1 MTKAG
6 LEKSDVQCPNN
17 KYRMIY
23 LNMGH
28 GDDCFSDA
36 AQKQLFT
43 NAFRWVVTAS
53 RPRAIRL
60 RNEVGEG
67 GNHPLIPL
75 AFHTVS
81 FAAFIS
87 WNFFSAALRT
97 SSPSD
102 ATRSG
107 WFFKAS
113 RR

>member
-1 MTKAG
+1 M
-6 LEKSDVQCPNN
+6 QCPNS

-43 NAFRWVVTAS
+43 NAFRWVVS
-53 RPRAIRL
+53 KSPKGNPFEKRGGR
-60 RNEVGEG
+60 G